1 MRNQNKKRIT
11 LATLFT
17 LLLLPISVKASELT
31 HDFMSPAFNGQ
42 GYSSHILTIEQI
54 QANRKKE
61 LKDEAQAEE
70 DRLERERK
78 STNAYKFQ
86 NNLESRIY
94 ATLSKNIADQLF
106 GETGEG
112 TVDGEWYIAESP
124 FGDEISWMRLDGR
137 IYVTIKDS
145 NGDII
150 SEFDVPV
157 GDFAF

>member
-1 MRNQNKKRIT
+1 MKKYLIT
-11 LATLFT
+11 TAIILTAVMSSQTA
-17 LLLLPISVKASELT
+17 ASELT
-31 HDFMSPAFNGQ
+31 HGFLSPAFNGQ

-54 QANRKKE
+54 QANKKKE
-61 LKDEAQAEE
+61 LKDEAKAEE
-70 DRLERERK
+70 DKLERERK

-112 TVDGEWYIAESP
+112 TIDGEWYEATSP
-124 FGDEISWMRLDGR
+124 FGDIISWKREDGR

>member
-1 MRNQNKKRIT
+1 MLIPNLVN
-11 LATLFT
+11 
-17 LLLLPISVKASELT
+17 ASELT
-31 HDFMSPAFNGQ
+31 HDFLSPAFNGQ

-61 LKDEAQAEE
+61 LKDEAKAEE

-112 TVDGEWYIAESP
+112 TVDVEWYIAESP

>member
-1 MRNQNKKRIT
+1 MKGLT
-11 LATLFT
+11 LTL
-17 LLLLPISVKASELT
+17 SVMLIPNLVNASELT
-31 HDFMSPAFNGQ
+31 HDFLSPAFNGQ

-61 LKDEAQAEE
+61 LKDEAKAEE

-112 TVDGEWYIAESP
+112 TVDGEWYEATSP
-124 FGDEISWMRLDGR
+124 FGDIISWKREDGR

-145 NGDII
+145 NGDIV

>member
-1 MRNQNKKRIT
+1 MKTKRN
-11 LATLFT
+11 T
-17 LLLLPISVKASELT
+17 LLLTIAILLPSLGNASELT

-61 LKDEAQAEE
+61 LKDEAKAEE

-112 TVDGEWYIAESP
+112 TVDGEWYVVESP
-124 FGDEISWMRLDGR
+124 FGDEISWMRQDGR
-137 IYVTIKDS
+137 IYVTIKNS

>member
-1 MRNQNKKRIT
+1 MKGLT
-11 LATLFT
+11 LTL
-17 LLLLPISVKASELT
+17 SVMLIPNLVNASELT
-31 HDFMSPAFNGQ
+31 HDFLSPAFNGQ

-54 QANRKKE
+54 QAHRKKE
-61 LKDEAQAEE
+61 LKDEAKAEE